1 MWGTAMD
8 VVAWLHSL
16 GLSRYE
22 AAFRENR
29 IDFEVLPKLTAE
41 DLRELGVV
49 AIGDRRKILAAV
61 GDLSVLPDPDRTEA
75 AGAADVA
82 ERRQLTLMFCDLVSS
97 TALSVR
103 LDPEDLRGVV
113 GAYHGC
119 CADWIDRKG
128 GFVAKYLGD
137 GVLAYF
143 GYPNAHEDDAER
155 AVQAALAIVEA
166 VPRLVTAA
174 GSSLQV
180 RVGIA
185 TGVVVVGDLI
195 GSGGAREPGIVG
207 ETPNLAARL
216 QSLAE
221 PNTVII
227 AEGTR
232 RLLGSLF
239 ELQDLGVT
247 ELKGISGPVRVWA
260 VLRASS
266 VESRFDA
273 LHTARLGPLIGREE
287 ELQLLLRCW
296 SRAKSSEGQVVSLS
310 GEAGIGKSRLM
321 AALVE
326 SVAAA
331 PYARLRFFC
340 SPQHTDSPF
349 YPIIRQMERAAGLAL
364 DDTLQAKLDK
374 LDALL
379 AQTATSLSDAAQFAE
394 MLSLPNDGRYPS
406 LKSTPQQR
414 RRSTMDA
421 LARQVE
427 ALTRRESSAYDLR
440 GRALDRSHQPGSIR
454 SGCRSD
460 RKPSRAADRDVQAR
474 VRAAALDRTAIR
486 HLTRHRSTG
495 AARSRRHDRQRC
507 RQQAHPG
514 GHPAGHY
521 RSH

>member
-1 MWGTAMD
+1 MD
-8 VVAWLHSL
+8 VVAWLHGL

-22 AAFRENR
+22 AAFRGQGGLR
-29 IDFEVLPKLTAE
+29 SPAEVDGGRSEGARRRRHRRSAKNFWRRLGIQASAGPRQNESGPALRMCRTA
-41 DLRELGVV
+41 
-49 AIGDRRKILAAV
+49 
-61 GDLSVLPDPDRTEA
+61 PTDPGFR
-75 AGAADVA
+75 
-82 ERRQLTLMFCDLVSS
+82 DLVSS

-296 SRAKSSEGQVVSLS
+296 SRAKSSEGQVGAPGRRVSANRGSWRHWWRALPR
-310 GEAGIGKSRLM
+310 RLTR
-321 AALVE
+321 ACDFSALRSTRTV
-326 SVAAA
+326 
-331 PYARLRFFC
+331 RFIQ
-340 SPQHTDSPF
+340 S
-349 YPIIRQMERAAGLAL
+349 
-364 DDTLQAKLDK
+364 LDK
-374 LDALL
+374 WSALPASRWTIL
-379 AQTATSLSDAAQFAE
+379 CKQNWISL
-394 MLSLPNDGRYPS
+394 MRCLRRP
-406 LKSTPQQR
+406 QR
-414 RRSTMDA
+414 RCRTQRDSQRCYRYRTTA
-421 LARQVE
+421 AI
-427 ALTRRESSAYDLR
+427 RRLNPRRSSAGGAR
-440 GRALDRSHQPGSIR
+440 WTPWLDRWKR
-454 SGCRSD
+454 
-460 RKPSRAADRDVQAR
+460 
-474 VRAAALDRTAIR
+474 
-486 HLTRHRSTG
+486 
-495 AARSRRHDRQRC
+495 
-507 RQQAHPG
+507 
-514 GHPAGHY
+514 
-521 RSH
+521 